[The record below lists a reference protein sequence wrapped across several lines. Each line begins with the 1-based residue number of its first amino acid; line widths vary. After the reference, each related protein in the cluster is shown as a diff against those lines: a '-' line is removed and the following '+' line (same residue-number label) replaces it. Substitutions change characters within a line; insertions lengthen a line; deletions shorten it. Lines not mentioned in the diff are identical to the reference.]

1 MSELGMD
8 LDAAR
13 VLELYL
19 LTLTRLRFVS
29 TYVYIELD
37 LEPYDACGHFI
48 TEEYIESSLE
58 FIERM
63 NEEWLIDE

>member
-29 TYVYIELD
+29 TYVYIEID
-37 LEPYDACGHFI
+37 EDPYDAKGHFI
-48 TEEYIESSLE
+48 TEEYIEQSLD
-58 FIERM
+58 FIEQM
-63 NEEWLIDE
+63 MEMGVIDE